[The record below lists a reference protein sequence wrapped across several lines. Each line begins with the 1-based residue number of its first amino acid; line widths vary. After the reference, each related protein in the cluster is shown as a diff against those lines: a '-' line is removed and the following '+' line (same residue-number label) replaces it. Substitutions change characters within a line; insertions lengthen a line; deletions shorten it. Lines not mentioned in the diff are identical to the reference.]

1 MTGKRI
7 VTQFRRGNDGKAN
20 NDKISAQND
29 KPGVKRYKV
38 KKREVNHMKQQ
49 IIVSGVGGQGV
60 VFATRLLAETA
71 MEAGC
76 SVLTSENHGMAM
88 RGGTVVSHVKVG
100 AFKSPLIR
108 RGQADVGLF
117 LNAMNLGVHREL
129 MKGDGKV
136 FVNAASAG
144 DYESCDATGLAKDAG
159 AVVVAN
165 LVLLGYAART
175 GSLFC
180 TAEQMENVIARISSP
195 KQLELN
201 LKAFRLGL
209 GA

>member
-1 MTGKRI
+1 
-7 VTQFRRGNDGKAN
+7 V
-20 NDKISAQND
+20 
-29 KPGVKRYKV
+29 
-38 KKREVNHMKQQ
+38 KQQ

-76 SVLTSENHGMAM
+76 SVLTSESHGMAM

-108 RGQADVGLF
+108 RGQADIGLF
-117 LNAMNLGVHREL
+117 LNKENLGVHRDL
-129 MKGDGKV
+129 MKGDGRV
-136 FVNAASAG
+136 FVNAASSSG
-144 DYESCDATGLAKDAG
+144 EYECCDATGLAKEAG

-165 LVLLGYAART
+165 LVLLGYAVRT
-175 GSLFC
+175 GCLFC
-180 TAEQMENVIARISSP
+180 TAEQVESVIKRISSP

-201 LKAFRLGL
+201 LKGFRLGL
-209 GA
+209 GAHRATQK